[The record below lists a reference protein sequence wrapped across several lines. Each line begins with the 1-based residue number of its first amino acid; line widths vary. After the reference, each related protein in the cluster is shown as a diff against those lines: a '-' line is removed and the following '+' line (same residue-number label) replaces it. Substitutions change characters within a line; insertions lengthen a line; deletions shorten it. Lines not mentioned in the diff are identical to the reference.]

1 MDETNDSGGYAAL
14 IDKIRTGAAAQLSTQ
29 KDRATDGIGSVVE
42 VVRQGTQHL
51 REDQHQTIAQYVD
64 DAVGQMERFT
74 NRLKETDVGEL
85 FDDAQ
90 QFARR
95 NPAMFIG
102 SAFAL
107 GLVAARFL
115 KSSGNRNG
123 QAIGSRTQ
131 QSARRDPPSAYVTR
145 EPNSEGSAGEGR
157 L

>member
-1 MDETNDSGGYAAL
+1 
-14 IDKIRTGAAAQLSTQ
+14 
-29 KDRATDGIGSVVE
+29 
-42 VVRQGTQHL
+42 
-51 REDQHQTIAQYVD
+51 
-64 DAVGQMERFT
+64 MERFT

-123 QAIGSRTQ
+123 QATGSRTQ
-131 QSARRDPPSAYVTR
+131 QSARRDPPSASVTR
-145 EPNSEGSAGEGR
+145 EPNFEGSAGEGR